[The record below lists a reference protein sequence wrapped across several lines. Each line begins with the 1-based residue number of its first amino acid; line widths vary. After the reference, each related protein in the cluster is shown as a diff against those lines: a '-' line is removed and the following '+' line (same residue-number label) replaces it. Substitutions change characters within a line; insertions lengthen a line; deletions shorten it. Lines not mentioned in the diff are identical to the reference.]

1 MRSLFIAL
9 VLLVGTMQ
17 LSAQKVK
24 HIILVSI
31 DGFRPDFYLDSTW
44 PAPNMQYLSK
54 LGVSAKGVEGVFPS
68 VTYPSHTSILTGAY
82 PAEHGI
88 YYNTPF
94 QPLGATGIWNSE
106 TELIKTKTLWTA
118 LKESGLKTASVSW
131 PVSVGADVDYNIPE
145 AFTLKNPLDRREPTS
160 LHATPKGLF
169 EEVQQKATGQMEAV
183 DLNINHT
190 KMDENIGRIGA
201 YLFRTYKPSLLT
213 IHLPGVD
220 HAQHSQGRS
229 GQLVKAAIA
238 NADRVIGSIWE
249 TVTLSGMAD
258 STAIIITGDHGFVTV
273 NKSFSPNILLVQAGL
288 LDAKDGAER
297 EWKAQFNSG
306 GGSVFL
312 QLKDPS
318 DKQTLDKV
326 LNILSTQPDSIRKMF
341 RVVDQSTLRK
351 AGADPNAA
359 LALAAVQGVS
369 INTKTEGNLVSPG
382 KGGAHGYFPDFRE
395 IQTGFIGFGAGFANK
410 KVIDYMKLIDI
421 APMVAKMLD
430 VSFKKGNDQ
439 LNHSVLIK

>member
-1 MRSLFIAL
+1 MRYLFIAL
-9 VLLVGTMQ
+9 GLLSGSIQ
-17 LSAQKVK
+17 LSAQKTK
-24 HIILVSI
+24 HVILISV
-31 DGFRPDFYLDSTW
+31 DGFRPDFYLDSAW
-44 PAPNMQYLSK
+44 PAPNMQYLAK

-106 TELIKTKTLWTA
+106 AELIKAKTLWTA

-145 AFTLKNPLDRREPTS
+145 AFTIKNPLDRRGPTS
-160 LHATPKGLF
+160 LYATPKGLF

-183 DLNINHT
+183 DLNINHS
-190 KMDENIGRIGA
+190 KIDENIGRIGA

-220 HAQHSQGRS
+220 HAEHSQGRS

-238 NADRVIGSIWE
+238 NADRVVGSIWE
-249 TVTLSGMAD
+249 TVTLAGMAD
-258 STAIIITGDHGFVTV
+258 STAIIITGDHGFVNV
-273 NKSFSPNILLVQAGL
+273 SKALSPNVLLVQAGL
-288 LDAKDGAER
+288 LDAKESPGR
-297 EWKAQFNSG
+297 NWKAQFNSG

-318 DKQTLDKV
+318 DRQTLDKV
-326 LNILSTQPDSIRKMF
+326 LNILKEQPDSIRKMF
-341 RVVDQSTLRK
+341 RIIDQNSLRK
-351 AGADPNAA
+351 AGADPNAV

-369 INTKTEGNLVSPG
+369 INTKAEGALVSPG

-395 IQTGFIGFGAGFANK
+395 IQTGFIGFGAGFMSNK
-410 KVIDYMKLIDI
+410 IVDQMKLVEI
-421 APMVAKMLD
+421 APMIATMLG
-430 VSFKKGNDQ
+430 VPFKKGNDK
-439 LNHSVLIK
+439 LNQVVLSK